1 MRLKLSSAVAIAFA
15 FTALLSVS
23 TATQT
28 QSPIAQQHKDAAA
41 VQPQTKTPEIPA
53 DMSRRI
59 GALQAALQP
68 SARAWTEQQAH
79 LESQKQTPDAQAIE
93 AAVYNRFPALNTRGS
108 SAKASDIDALV
119 AIVMMQEAKDAET
132 DLQQMMSQIQALNN
146 AKQKMR
152 DLLSQTQLEVSS
164 NSSLPAKTP
173 CQTALCKS
181 LPSTLGEIS
190 TATANTQKPVR
201 ISVPAKLT
209 YADVRTLPT
218 QLQTN
223 LNSMNDMSETM
234 QLQIQMAMD
243 RQSKF
248 IETLS
253 NLLKKMDDT
262 ASSVI
267 QNIK

>member
-1 MRLKLSSAVAIAFA
+1 MRPKLSAAAIAFTFA
-15 FTALLSVS
+15 AL
-23 TATQT
+23 ATFSALAQT
-28 QSPIAQQHKDAAA
+28 QSPVIQQRRDAAV
-41 VQPQTKTPEIPA
+41 VQQQTKATEIPP

-59 GALQAALQP
+59 AALQSALQP

-79 LESQKQTPDAQAIE
+79 LESQKQTADAPSIE

-108 SAKASDIDALV
+108 SAKASDINALV
-119 AIVMMQEAKDAET
+119 AIVMMQEAKDAES
-132 DLQQMMSQIQALNN
+132 DLQQLMTQVQAINS
-146 AKQKMR
+146 AKQKLR

-164 NSSLPAKTP
+164 TSSLPATTL

-181 LPSTLGEIS
+181 LPSTLNEIS
-190 TATANTQKPVR
+190 SATANTQKPVR
-201 ISVPAKLT
+201 ILVPAKPT

-234 QLQIQMAMD
+234 QLQLQMAMD
-243 RQSKF
+243 RQSKL

-253 NLLKKMDDT
+253 NLMKKIDDT
-262 ASSVI
+262 ASTVI

>member
-1 MRLKLSSAVAIAFA
+1 MRHKISAAAIAIAFA
-15 FTALLSVS
+15 GLVTISAV
-23 TATQT
+23 AQT
-28 QSPIAQQHKDAAA
+28 QSPIAQQDKAAGA
-41 VQPQTKTPEIPA
+41 VQSQTKAAEIPA

-59 GALQAALQP
+59 GVLQSALQP

-79 LESQKQTPDAQAIE
+79 LESQKQTPDTPSIE

-108 SAKASDIDALV
+108 SVKASDINAMV

-132 DLQQMMSQIQALNN
+132 DLQQMMAQVQAINN

-152 DLLSQTQLEVSS
+152 DLLSQTQLEVKA
-164 NSSLPAKTP
+164 NESLDAKAM

-181 LPSTLGEIS
+181 MPAALNEIS
-190 TATANTQKPVR
+190 SATANTPKPVR
-201 ISVPAKLT
+201 ILVPAKPT

-223 LNSMNDMSETM
+223 LNAMNDVSETM
-234 QLQIQMAMD
+234 QLQLQMAMD
-243 RQSKF
+243 RQSKL
-248 IETLS
+248 IETIS
-253 NLLKKMDDT
+253 NLLKKIDDT
-262 ASSVI
+262 ASTII

>member
-1 MRLKLSSAVAIAFA
+1 MRLKRSAATITFTFA
-15 FTALLSVS
+15 ALVTIS
-23 TATQT
+23 AAAQT
-28 QSPIAQQHKDAAA
+28 QSPVIQQRKDLA
-41 VQPQTKTPEIPA
+41 VQPQAKVIEIPPE
-53 DMSRRI
+53 MSRRI
-59 GALQAALQP
+59 QALQSALQP

-79 LESQKQTPDAQAIE
+79 IESQKQTPDVPPIE

-108 SAKASDIDALV
+108 SAKAGDVNALV

-132 DLQQMMSQIQALNN
+132 DLQQMMAQVYAINN

-152 DLLSQTQLEVSS
+152 DLLSQTQLEVKS
-164 NSSLPAKTP
+164 NETLDAKAM

-190 TATANTQKPVR
+190 SATANMQKPVR

-223 LNSMNDMSETM
+223 LDSMNEMSQTM
-234 QLQIQMAMD
+234 QLQLQMAMD
-243 RQSKF
+243 RQSKL

-253 NLLKKMDDT
+253 NLLKKIDDT
-262 ASSVI
+262 TSTI
-267 QNIK
+267 LQNIK

>member
-1 MRLKLSSAVAIAFA
+1 MSLKLSAATIAFTFA
-15 FTALLSVS
+15 ALATISAAAQTQT
-23 TATQT
+23 TATPQR
-28 QSPIAQQHKDAAA
+28 KDATA
-41 VQPQTKTPEIPA
+41 VQPQTKTPEIPP
-53 DMSRRI
+53 DMARRI
-59 GALQAALQP
+59 EALQSALQP

-79 LESQKQTPDAQAIE
+79 LEAQKQTPDAPAIE

-108 SAKASDIDALV
+108 SAKASDINALV
-119 AIVMMQEAKDAET
+119 AIVMMQEAKNAET
-132 DLQQMMSQIQALNN
+132 DLQQMMSQMQGLNN

-173 CQTALCKS
+173 CETALCKS
-181 LPSTLGEIS
+181 IPSTLNEIS
-190 TATANTQKPVR
+190 TATANLQKPVR
-201 ISVPAKLT
+201 IPVPAKLT

-218 QLQTN
+218 QLQSN

-248 IETLS
+248 VETLS
-253 NLLKKMDDT
+253 NLLKKIDDT

>member
-1 MRLKLSSAVAIAFA
+1 MGLKLSDAAITFVLVTLVTISAEA
-15 FTALLSVS
+15 
-23 TATQT
+23 QT
-28 QSPIAQQHKDAAA
+28 QSPAIKQHQDASA
-41 VQPQTKTPEIPA
+41 VQSQTKSTEIPP

-59 GALQAALQP
+59 AALQSTLQP

-79 LESQKQTPDAQAIE
+79 LESQKQTPDAPSIE

-108 SAKASDIDALV
+108 SAKASDINALV
-119 AIVMMQEAKDAET
+119 AIVMMQEAKDSET
-132 DLQQMMSQIQALNN
+132 DLRQMMAQVQSINS

-152 DLLSQTQLEVSS
+152 ELLSQTQLEVSS
-164 NSSLPAKTP
+164 NSSLPATTP

-181 LPSTLGEIS
+181 LPSTLNEIS
-190 TATANTQKPVR
+190 SATSNMQKPVR

-218 QLQTN
+218 QLQSN

-234 QLQIQMAMD
+234 QLQLQMAMD
-243 RQSKF
+243 RQSKL

-253 NLLKKMDDT
+253 NLLKKIDDT
-262 ASSVI
+262 ASNVI

>member
-1 MRLKLSSAVAIAFA
+1 MRRKLTAAAIAFTLA
-15 FTALLSVS
+15 ALLTIPAV
-23 TATQT
+23 AQT
-28 QSPIAQQHKDAAA
+28 QSPIIEQRKDVT
-41 VQPQTKTPEIPA
+41 VQPQMKSTEIPP

-59 GALQAALQP
+59 AALQSALQP

-79 LESQKQTPDAQAIE
+79 LESQKQTADAPSIE

-108 SAKASDIDALV
+108 SAKASDINALV

-132 DLQQMMSQIQALNN
+132 DLQQMMAQVKAINN
-146 AKQKMR
+146 AKQKIR
-152 DLLSQTQLEVSS
+152 DLLSQTQLEVLS
-164 NSSLPAKTP
+164 NSSLPAATP

-181 LPSTLGEIS
+181 LASTLNEIS
-190 TATANTQKPVR
+190 SATANTQKPVR
-201 ISVPAKLT
+201 ILVPAKLT
-209 YADVRTLPT
+209 YADMRTLPT

-223 LNSMNDMSETM
+223 LDSINDLSETM
-234 QLQIQMAMD
+234 QLQLQMAMD
-243 RQSKF
+243 RQAKL

-253 NLLKKMDDT
+253 NLMKKIDDT